1 MFSPAY
7 EHTQHGWMHY
17 LLLGVAAGILAA
29 GLVCPPN
36 PVTDIVLPVSA
47 AVLVFCAFCFRTLTV
62 RDAEDH
68 LTVVFGPLPFFRKEI
83 PYQIVTG
90 VATDRT
96 DWLDGWGVHYIPRRG
111 WVWNLSGF
119 TCVRLELGE
128 GKALRIGTD
137 DAENLAAFLKTKLAQ
152 G

>member
-1 MFSPAY
+1 
-7 EHTQHGWMHY
+7 MHY
-17 LLLGVAAGILAA
+17 LLLAVAAGMLAPS
-29 GLVCPPN
+29 LFCPTN

-47 AVLVFCAFCFRTLTV
+47 AVMVFLAFCFRTLTV
-62 RDAEDH
+62 RDEDDH
-68 LTVVFGPLPFFRKEI
+68 LTVVFGPLACFRKEV
-83 PYQIVTG
+83 PYQVVTA

-96 DWLDGWGVHYIPRRG
+96 NWLDGWGVHYIPRRG

-119 TCVRLELGE
+119 ACVRLELGE

-137 DAENLAAFLKTKLAQ
+137 EPEALAAFLKTKLAR